1 VNVKVLVT
9 LPYNHNVSTLRI
21 VYVLFQS
28 DDYTRFEKDRFLTS
42 YGFISSK
49 RIGGTNFDDHEH
61 TVRGLEILCDSR
73 LGRRQ
78 LGEKKDL
85 LKALKAEEERQK
97 KEGTYPDLQTFC
109 TTSRRHSKPGR
120 ERAISLAQEDA
131 RACRPRSK
139 NQVVEALYR
148 GMSVNR
154 FRRRNS
160 EVGGTGV
167 QRRRSIA

>member
-1 VNVKVLVT
+1 
-9 LPYNHNVSTLRI
+9 
-21 VYVLFQS
+21 
-28 DDYTRFEKDRFLTS
+28 
-42 YGFISSK
+42 
-49 RIGGTNFDDHEH
+49 
-61 TVRGLEILCDSR
+61 

-97 KEGTYPDLQTFC
+97 EEGTFPDLQRFC

-120 ERAISLAQEDA
+120 HRAISVAQEDA

-139 NQVVEALYR
+139 NQVVEALYQ
-148 GMSVNR
+148 GMSVNCLQ
-154 FRRRNS
+154 RRNS

-167 QRRRSIA
+167 QRCGSIA